1 MNAHEKN
8 CDFEQWS
15 SVLLKVLPDPQKQAG
30 LLMCQV
36 EKDVEAALQNVS
48 VYLQIRTTLNLF
60 LLQLSYSYTVHHCFL
75 ILYANEILPMLA
87 LQELFLR
94 EKLDVRAV

>member
-1 MNAHEKN
+1 
-8 CDFEQWS
+8 
-15 SVLLKVLPDPQKQAG
+15 LKVLPDPQKQAG

-48 VYLQIRTTLNLF
+48 VYLQIRTTLN
-60 LLQLSYSYTVHHCFL
+60 YSYTVHHCIL
-75 ILYANEILPMLA
+75 ILYANQILSMLA

-94 EKLDVRAV
+94 EKLYVRAV

>member
-60 LLQLSYSYTVHHCFL
+60 LLQLSYSYTVHYCFL